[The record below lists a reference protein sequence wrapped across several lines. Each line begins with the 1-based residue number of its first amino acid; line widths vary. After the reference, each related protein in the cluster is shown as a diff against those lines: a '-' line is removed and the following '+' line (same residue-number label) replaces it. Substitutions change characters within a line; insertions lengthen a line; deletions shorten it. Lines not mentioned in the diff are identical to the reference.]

1 MNSFTFGV
9 NNLKRIAGLA
19 GHSASF
25 GPPALLEAATKAK
38 ASGQSLPMYAIAGNR
53 DMYKPLPVNET
64 PRSFYTVIRAFALL
78 NDITIPKAPD
88 LAVNEMF
95 GLRLDGPGWSQLVG
109 RRALV
114 GTLSNRQA

>member
-1 MNSFTFGV
+1 MRARHSDLTDPTNRSVNAFKFG
-9 NNLKRIAGLA
+9 LRAC
-19 GHSASF
+19 
-25 GPPALLEAATKAK
+25 
-38 ASGQSLPMYAIAGNR
+38 R